1 MSPVK
6 PSPLR
11 LLACSL
17 LVLFS
22 AGTQAEGPQ
31 IPYTKVV
38 LDNGLTLIV
47 HEDHKAP
54 IVAVN
59 IWYHVGSKNEVP
71 GRTGFA
77 HLFEHLMYQGSEN
90 LDDEY
95 LLFLQQLG
103 ATNLNATTWFDRTNY
118 FETVPKN
125 SLETVLWL
133 ESDRM
138 GHFVGAI
145 TQEKLDE
152 QRGVVQ
158 NEKRQSDNQPY
169 GKVWERLLDQVFPP
183 GHPYSWSTIGSM
195 EDLDAATIDDVKEW
209 FETYYGPNNAVLVIA
224 GDVNTDAVV
233 AQVEKYFGDIPPGP
247 PLIKPESWI
256 PVHPA
261 ERRQIMEDRVPQ
273 ARFYKAWP
281 GPRWGARDADML
293 SLATHIMSG
302 DKNSR
307 LFKRLVYTDQIA
319 TDVTLAHQAL
329 EISGLTYLV
338 ATAQPG
344 TGLTEIEAAINEE
357 IERFIDSGPQRK
369 ELERAKIN
377 KQATFLR
384 SLERIGGQSGKA
396 GILAENMVYGGSPDQ
411 YQTRMATIESAT
423 AKDIRR
429 VAERWLGKGAFVM
442 EVHPYPE
449 LAAGIGGADRATYP
463 LPGEAPEVGFPDFE
477 RSRLDNGL
485 EVIIVNRPAA
495 PIVEMSL
502 ILDAGYAADQ
512 FSRPGVAT
520 LAMAMLDEGTSNRSA
535 LEINDALAMQGAR
548 LSAGSNLDSSYVR
561 LSALSE
567 KLEASL
573 EIYADVILGPSF
585 PENELERLRRNALAR
600 IRQEQTRPI
609 SMALRALPRL
619 MYGQKHPYGQPL
631 TGSGTEASINGI
643 SRADLV
649 EFHDTWFTPNNA
661 TLVVVGDITRLTLM
675 PELQDL
681 FGQWAEGEVPTKD
694 LSMPKPTPARV
705 IHLVDRPD
713 SDQSVIFAG
722 QLLPPKAN
730 PDEIAIQA
738 MNDILGGLS
747 SSRINMNL
755 REDKGWSYG
764 AYSLIV
770 DARGQRPLLAYA
782 PVQTDKTKQ
791 SLEEL
796 FNEIYQITGERP
808 PTEPELSIVK
818 DSNTL
823 SLPGRWEAAADVLGS
838 ISQIVRFQLPDDY
851 WSVFADRVNS
861 LNVPQVLEAA
871 EIYIRPNDIAWVVVG
886 DREKIEPGL
895 RELGFDEIR
904 LIDADGAPINGE

>member
-1 MSPVK
+1 MRPVT
-6 PSPLR
+6 PW
-11 LLACSL
+11 LLQLLGFSL
-17 LVLFS
+17 LTFLTLGAHS
-22 AGTQAEGPQ
+22 AEPE
-31 IPYTKVV
+31 IPYTKVI

-71 GRTGFA
+71 GKTGFA

-125 SLETVLWL
+125 ALDTVLWL

-145 TQEKLDE
+145 TQDKLDE

-169 GKVWERLLDQVFPP
+169 GKVWEHLLSQVFPP

-195 EDLDAATIDDVKEW
+195 EDLDAATIADVKEW
-209 FETYYGPNNAVLVIA
+209 FETYYGPNNAVLAIA
-224 GDVNTDAVV
+224 GAVDTDAVI

-247 PLIKPESWI
+247 PLIKPESWV
-256 PVHPA
+256 PVHLA
-261 ERRQIMEDRVPQ
+261 ERRQVMEDRVPQ
-273 ARFYKAWP
+273 ARIYMAWP
-281 GPRWGARDADML
+281 GPRWGTRDADLL
-293 SLATHIMSG
+293 SLATHVMSG

-307 LFKRLVYTDQIA
+307 LFKRLVYTDQVA
-319 TDVTLAHQAL
+319 TDATLALQPL
-329 EISGLTYLV
+329 EISGLIYLI

-344 TGLTEIEAAINEE
+344 GDLPEVEAMIKEE
-357 IERFIDSGPQRK
+357 LERFIAKGPTRK
-369 ELERAKIN
+369 ELERAKIK

-384 SLERIGGQSGKA
+384 GLERVGGQSGKA
-396 GILAENMVYGGSPDQ
+396 GTLAQNMVYGGSPDR
-411 YQTRMATIESAT
+411 YQQRMSNIAAATV
-423 AKDIRR
+423 KDVRQ
-429 VAERWLGKGAFVM
+429 VTERWLGNGAFVM

-449 LAAGIGGADRATYP
+449 LAAGIDGADRSTHP
-463 LPGEAPEVGFPDFE
+463 VPGEFPDVGFPEFE

-485 EVIIVNRPAA
+485 EVIVVSRPAA

-502 ILDAGYAADQ
+502 IMDAGYAADQ
-512 FSRPGVAT
+512 FSRPGAASMT
-520 LAMAMLDEGTSNRSA
+520 MAMLDEGTTRKSA
-535 LEINDALAMQGAR
+535 LEISDALAMQGAN
-548 LSAGSNLDSSYVR
+548 LSAGSNLDSSYVH
-561 LSALSE
+561 LSAITD
-567 KLEASL
+567 KLNASL
-573 EIYADVILGPSF
+573 QIYADVILHPSF
-585 PENELERLRRNALAR
+585 PPEELDRLRRSALAR
-600 IRQEQTRPI
+600 IRQEKTRPI

-619 MYGQKHPYGQPL
+619 LYGEEHPYGQPL
-631 TGSGTEASINGI
+631 TGSGTEESINAIG
-643 SRADLV
+643 RADLV
-649 EFHDTWFTPNNA
+649 QFHDTWFKPNNA
-661 TLVVVGDITRLTLM
+661 TLVVVGDVTPETLI

-681 FGQWAEGEVPTKD
+681 FGDWTEAEVPTKN
-694 LSMPKPTPARV
+694 LSMTTPTQSRV
-705 IHLVDRPD
+705 IHLVDRPE
-713 SDQSVIFAG
+713 SDQSVIFVG
-722 QLLPPKAN
+722 QLIPPRAN

-738 MNDILGGLS
+738 MNDVLGGLS

-782 PVQTDKTKQ
+782 PVQTDKT
-791 SLEEL
+791 SESVEEL
-796 FNEIYQITGERP
+796 FDEMYQITGERP
-808 PTEPELSIVK
+808 PTGEELSIVK

-823 SLPGRWEAAADVLGS
+823 SLPGRWEAAADVLASLGEV
-838 ISQIVRFQLPDDY
+838 VRFDLPDNY
-851 WSVFADRVNS
+851 WSDFADRVNS
-861 LNVPQVLEAA
+861 LTVEQVSQAA
-871 EIYIRPNDIAWVVVG
+871 ETYLRPDEIAWVVVG

-904 LIDADGAPINGE
+904 LINSDGAPLSSE

>member
-1 MSPVK
+1 MRPVT
-6 PSPLR
+6 PLLLR
-11 LLACSL
+11 LLGFSL
-17 LVLFS
+17 LTLL
-22 AGTQAEGPQ
+22 APGAHANDTE
-31 IPYTKVV
+31 IPYTQVT

-47 HEDHKAP
+47 HEDDKAP

-125 SLETVLWL
+125 ALDTVLWL

-169 GKVWERLLDQVFPP
+169 GRVWENLLTQVFPP

-195 EDLDAATIDDVKEW
+195 EDLDAATLADVQEW
-209 FETYYGPNNAVLVIA
+209 FETYYGPNNAVIAIA
-224 GDVNTDAVV
+224 GDVDTEAII

-256 PVHPA
+256 PVHSA
-261 ERRQIMEDRVPQ
+261 ERRKVMEDRVPQ
-273 ARFYKAWP
+273 ARIYMAWP
-281 GPRWGARDADML
+281 GPRWGTRDADLL

-307 LFKRLVYTDQIA
+307 LFKRLVYNDQIA
-319 TDVTLAHQAL
+319 TDATLALQPL
-329 EISGLTYLV
+329 EISGLIYV
-338 ATAQPG
+338 IATAQPG
-344 TGLTEIEAAINEE
+344 GSLAQLEAAIDEE
-357 IERFIDSGPQRK
+357 LESFIAKGPTRK

-377 KQATFLR
+377 KRASFLR
-384 SLERIGGQSGKA
+384 SLERVGGQAGKA
-396 GILAENMVYGGSPDQ
+396 GILAQNMVYGGTPDHYRQ
-411 YQTRMATIESAT
+411 RLANIDDATV
-423 AKDIRR
+423 KDVRQA
-429 VAERWLGKGAFVM
+429 VERWIGSGAFVM
-442 EVHPYPE
+442 EVHPYPA
-449 LAAGIGGADRATYP
+449 LAASGDGADRSAP
-463 LPGEAPEVGFPDFE
+463 PVPGEFPDVDFPEFE

-485 EVIIVNRPAA
+485 ELIVVERPAA

-512 FSRPGVAT
+512 FSRPGAAT
-520 LAMAMLDEGTSNRSA
+520 MTMSMLDEGTATRSA
-535 LEINDALAMQGAR
+535 LEVSDALAMLGAR
-548 LSAGSNLDSSYVR
+548 VSAGSNLDSSYVR
-561 LSALSE
+561 LAALTD
-567 KLEASL
+567 KLNESL
-573 EIYADVILGPSF
+573 RIYADVILNPSF
-585 PENELERLRRNALAR
+585 PPEELDRLRRSALAR
-600 IRQEQTRPI
+600 IRQEKTRPI

-619 MYGQKHPYGQPL
+619 LYGAEHPYGQPL
-631 TGSGTEASINGI
+631 TGSGTEASINDI
-643 SRADLV
+643 SRDDLLQ
-649 EFHDTWFTPNNA
+649 FHDTWFKPNNA
-661 TLVVVGDITRLTLM
+661 TLVVVGDVDSKALI
-675 PELQDL
+675 PELRDL
-681 FGQWAEGEVPTKD
+681 FGDWDEAEVPVKN
-694 LSMPKPTPARV
+694 LSKTKPTQARV

-713 SDQSVIFAG
+713 SDQSVIFVG
-722 QLLPPKAN
+722 QLVPPKAN

-738 MNDILGGLS
+738 MNDVLGGLS

-755 REDKGWSYG
+755 RENKGWSYG

-782 PVQTDKTKQ
+782 PVQTDKTSESVQ
-791 SLEEL
+791 EL
-796 FNEIYQITGERP
+796 FNEFYQITGDRP
-808 PTEPELSIVK
+808 PTGDELSVVK
-818 DSNTL
+818 DSSTL
-823 SLPGRWEAAADVLGS
+823 SLPGRWEAAADVLAS
-838 ISQIVRFQLPDDY
+838 IGEIVRYGLPDDY
-851 WSVFADRVNS
+851 WSAFADRVNG
-861 LNVPQVLEAA
+861 LTVPQVAQAA
-871 EIYIRPNDIAWVVVG
+871 ENFVRPGDIAWVVVG
-886 DREKIEPGL
+886 DREKIESGL

-904 LIDADGAPINGE
+904 LIDSDGVLVDGE

>member
-1 MSPVK
+1 MNPAK
-6 PSPLR
+6 PSLLR
-11 LLACSL
+11 LLSFSL
-17 LVLFS
+17 LIVFT
-22 AGTQAEGPQ
+22 ANTQAEEPR
-31 IPYTKVV
+31 IPYTRVT
-38 LDNGLTLIV
+38 LNNGLTVIV
-47 HEDHKAP
+47 HEDNKAP

-125 SLETVLWL
+125 ALDTVLWL

-145 TQEKLDE
+145 TQDKLDE

-169 GKVWERLLDQVFPP
+169 GKVWDLLLTQVFPP

-195 EDLDAATIDDVKEW
+195 EDLDAATIDDVKDW

-224 GDVNTDAVV
+224 GDVETDAVI

-247 PLIKPESWI
+247 PLIKPESWT
-256 PVHPA
+256 PVHMA
-261 ERRQIMEDRVPQ
+261 QRRHVIEDRVPQ
-273 ARFYKAWP
+273 ARLYMAWP
-281 GPRWGARDADML
+281 GPRWGTREADLL

-329 EISGLTYLV
+329 EISGLTYLI
-338 ATAQPG
+338 ATAQPE
-344 TGLTEIEAAINEE
+344 TGLTKIEVAVNEE
-357 IERFIDSGPQRK
+357 IERFIESGPTRK
-369 ELERAKIN
+369 ELERAKIDE
-377 KQATFLR
+377 QASFLR

-396 GILAENMVYGGSPDQ
+396 GILAQNMVYGDSPDH
-411 YQTRMATIESAT
+411 YQTRMANIAAAT
-423 AKDIRR
+423 TKDIRQ
-429 VAERWLGKGAFVM
+429 VAEQWLDKGALVI

-449 LAAGIGGADRATYP
+449 LAASIGGADRTTYP
-463 LPGEAPEVGFPDFE
+463 VPGEFPEVGFPAFE
-477 RSRLDNGL
+477 RSRLANGL
-485 EVIIVNRPAA
+485 EVIIASRPAA

-512 FSRPGVAT
+512 FSGPGTAT
-520 LAMAMLDEGTSNRSA
+520 MTMAMIDEGTIKKSA
-535 LEINDALAMQGAR
+535 LEINDALAMEGAH
-548 LSAGSNLDSSYVR
+548 LAAGSNLDSSYVQ

-567 KLEASL
+567 KLDASL
-573 EIYADVILGPSF
+573 EIYADVILNPSF
-585 PENELERLRRNALAR
+585 PENELDRLRRNALAK
-600 IRQEQTRPI
+600 IGQEQTRPI

-619 MYGQKHPYGQPL
+619 MYGEDHPYGQPL
-631 TGSGTEASINGI
+631 TGSGTQASINEI
-643 SRADLV
+643 NRAGLV
-649 EFHDTWFTPNNA
+649 QFHDTWFKPNNA
-661 TLVVVGDITRLTLM
+661 TLVVVGDVSKDRLM
-675 PELQDL
+675 PKLQDL
-681 FGQWAEGEVPTKD
+681 FGQWEQGEVPGKD
-694 LSMPKPTPARV
+694 LSTTKPTQTRL

-713 SDQSVIFAG
+713 SDQTVIFAG

-730 PDEIAIQA
+730 PDEMAIQA

-782 PVQTDKTKQ
+782 PVQTDKTRE
-791 SLEEL
+791 SVEEL
-796 FNEIYQITGERP
+796 FNEIYKIRSERP
-808 PTEPELSIVK
+808 PTEAELSIVK

-823 SLPGRWEAAADVLGS
+823 SLPGRWEGAADVLGS
-838 ISQIVRFQLPDDY
+838 ISQIVRFGLPDDY

-861 LNVPQVLEAA
+861 LDVPQVIEAA
-871 EIYIRPNDIAWVVVG
+871 NTYIRPDDIVWVVVG
-886 DREKIEPGL
+886 DLKKIEPGL
-895 RELGFDEIR
+895 RELEFDEIR
-904 LIDADGAPINGE
+904 LIDADGVPITSE